1 MSALLETGGMTRLTC
16 GRSYSALAVRV
27 RQPELGYQVALR
39 EQGYEPASVDD
50 ADYWLAQCFTLP
62 AGCTAL
68 CVPLDDGTGGYA
80 QFVLGSRGWE
90 RTVDAMDDLG
100 VVLGAVWVLCRYRPH
115 LRTS

>member
-68 CVPLDDGTGGYA
+68 CVPLDDGLVVTLSSSWGRMGGSA
-80 QFVLGSRGWE
+80 QSTPWMTWG
-90 RTVDAMDDLG
+90 
-100 VVLGAVWVLCRYRPH
+100 
-115 LRTS
+115 